1 MTDKPLM
8 TSRWPKKNMFQI
20 SGHNVNGQ
28 QRDFEGYRC
37 SRYQTL
43 GTVLV
48 ASSSN
53 LWQPSSTQSQCHWDW
68 WENLQETVIST
79 SKYRGFPVPSSL
91 GQQPRHNHA
100 KVPKLV
106 MKVLRMIWG
115 ARKVFQGCWRCSYDQ
130 HTWHSH
136 MYRYTNIYMS
146 SVLIHI
152 DTYWYILIHIYI
164 AYATMYR
171 FDTRPFVCLHMRMHM
186 YTLHEH
192 DPYQNSNLTCLTMEN
207 PLISQLKLPFY
218 MFHNGKI
225 PSFFDHK
232 RHLKTSLKMPPAGA
246 PEHVLGN
253 GAVHFAPQGWQGWK
267 IPPWPEFHGVGKMS
281 DTRPGKILGDYNIRI
296 Y

>member
-1 MTDKPLM
+1 MKQWICGAVDDRQTSEM

-20 SGHNVNGQ
+20 LGHNGNGQ
-28 QRDFEGYRC
+28 QRDFEDYRC

-136 MYRYTNIYMS
+136 MYRYTNIYMF
-146 SVLIHI
+146 SVSLYWYRLIHIDTDWYILIHIDTYWYTLIHIDTYWYKLIHI
-152 DTYWYILIHIYI
+152 DTYWYILIHIDTYWYILIHIDTYWYILIHIDTYIYMYMYCMHIYICIAYIYI

-192 DPYQNSNLTCLTMEN
+192 DPY
-207 PLISQLKLPFY
+207 
-218 MFHNGKI
+218 
-225 PSFFDHK
+225 
-232 RHLKTSLKMPPAGA
+232 
-246 PEHVLGN
+246 
-253 GAVHFAPQGWQGWK
+253 
-267 IPPWPEFHGVGKMS
+267 
-281 DTRPGKILGDYNIRI
+281 
-296 Y
+296 